1 MFFDD
6 DDDTF
11 VPFDPARVKARRERE
26 RNRITIQLSSDE
38 KTAVDWLSRLSAAT
52 EMPRPFAALR
62 GKPARVIAK
71 QLSGNQLEQLVR
83 IRAARF
89 QRPENN

>member
-1 MFFDD
+1 MLFDD

-26 RNRITIQLSSDE
+26 KNRITIQLNREE
-38 KTAVDWLSRLSAAT
+38 KTAVDWLSRLSPAT

-62 GKPARVIAK
+62 GSPARQIAK
-71 QLSGNQLEQLVR
+71 VLSAKQLEQLVR

-89 QRPENN
+89 QNSEQN